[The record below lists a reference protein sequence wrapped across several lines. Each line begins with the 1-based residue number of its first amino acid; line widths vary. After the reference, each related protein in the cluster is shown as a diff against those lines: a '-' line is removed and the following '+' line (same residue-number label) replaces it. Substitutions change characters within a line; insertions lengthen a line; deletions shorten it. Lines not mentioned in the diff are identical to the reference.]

1 MIIYMKKVL
10 LLVFMLIFLVGCGKN
25 ENELIMV
32 TEAGFAP
39 YEYYDNG
46 EIVGVD
52 VDIANEIAKEMGKK
66 LVVKDVA
73 FDSIINEVKT
83 GKADFGAASI
93 SYSDERAEEVDFSV
107 NYSVSK
113 QVVIVKENSAITS
126 TKDIDNKKIAVQL
139 GSIADTYVTDN
150 YKNAEIVRQKK
161 YLAAIEDLKSDKVD
175 AVVMDEL
182 PAKEIIS
189 SNNGLKILEGSLA
202 NDSYGMVV
210 KKGNSELLN
219 IINKVLNRLK
229 EEGKIEEFVIKH
241 TS

>member
-1 MIIYMKKVL
+1 MKKVL

-229 EEGKIEEFVIKH
+229 EKGKIEEFVIKH

>member
-1 MIIYMKKVL
+1 MKKVL

-83 GKADFGAASI
+83 GKADFGVAGI

-113 QVVIVKENSAITS
+113 QVVIVKENSSITS
-126 TKDIDNKKIAVQL
+126 IKDIGNKKIAVQL